1 MGFISDI
8 FGGGSETVTQQ
19 TILTPEQK
27 ALINRQVKL
36 ADIQI
41 AEIGRQRKAQAE
53 TFGQAEDAAGQVDEF
68 IAGQQGLGDE
78 AQRIQLEQLQAGGE
92 ATPRETELI
101 NQAIE
106 QALRSGEADIS
117 RFQSQ
122 STEQL
127 REELAPQL
135 GLRPGDT
142 PILDRGSRIAAESN
156 LQQGQLVRG
165 LRGQQAQSLLNFPL
179 ARTQVIGGQ
188 AGALAQFQSALQS
201 QLQQSAF
208 TNRLQLAGARSTAGL
223 GLAGVSTPNIGP
235 AFSGLGST
243 ESSDTGAG
251 FGEIAGG
258 IGATLLGLGA
268 VGIGSSRDIKDIDG
282 MVDEEAVLEA
292 LKTLDVGV
300 WNYKGE
306 TEKHIG
312 AFAEDFQEAFGV
324 GDGKTISIIDAIGVL
339 TASMKAL
346 ANREMVNGAA

>member
-8 FGGGSETVTQQ
+8 FGGGDSTVTNQ
-19 TILTPEQK
+19 TVLTPEQRRLVAK
-27 ALINRQVKL
+27 QVEL

-41 AEIGRQRKAQAE
+41 EEISRQRIAQE
-53 TFGQAEDAAGQVDEF
+53 TAFGQAETAAGQVDADITSQEDL
-68 IAGQQGLGDE
+68 AAE
-78 AQRIQLEQLQAGGE
+78 SRRVQLEQLQAGGE
-92 ATPRETELI
+92 ATPREAELI
-101 NQAIE
+101 NQAVE
-106 QALRSGEADIS
+106 AALRSGETDIS

-142 PILDRGSRIAAESN
+142 PILDRGARIAAESN

-179 ARTQVIGGQ
+179 ARTEVLGG
-188 AGALAQFQSALQS
+188 LAQFQSALQS

-235 AFSGLGST
+235 AFSGLGSVQ
-243 ESSDTGAG
+243 SSSGDAG

-268 VGIGSSRDIKDIDG
+268 VG
-282 MVDEEAVLEA
+282 
-292 LKTLDVGV
+292 
-300 WNYKGE
+300 
-306 TEKHIG
+306 
-312 AFAEDFQEAFGV
+312 FG
-324 GDGKTISIIDAIGVL
+324 G
-339 TASMKAL
+339 
-346 ANREMVNGAA
+346 